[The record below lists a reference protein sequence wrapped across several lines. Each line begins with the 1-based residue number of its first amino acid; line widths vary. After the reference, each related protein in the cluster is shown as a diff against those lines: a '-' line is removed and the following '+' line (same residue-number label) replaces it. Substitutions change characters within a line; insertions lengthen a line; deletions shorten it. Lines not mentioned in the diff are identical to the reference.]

1 MRVLELIEQGLLNAT
16 ENLEVLLSEAFY
28 YAERAYCAFRVDSD
42 EFFEFCRELP
52 RPKLML
58 AYF

>member
-1 MRVLELIEQGLLNAT
+1 MRVLELIEQGLLSAT

-28 YAERAYCAFRVDSD
+28 YAERAYRTSRVDSE
-42 EFFEFCRELP
+42 EFFDFCKEVP
-52 RPKLML
+52 RPILMP